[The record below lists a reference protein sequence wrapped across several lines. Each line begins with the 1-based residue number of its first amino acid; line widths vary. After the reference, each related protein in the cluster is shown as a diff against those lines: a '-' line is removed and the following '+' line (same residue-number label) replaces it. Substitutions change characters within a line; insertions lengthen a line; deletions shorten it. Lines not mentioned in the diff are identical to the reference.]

1 MQSSIKCYNCDFKQ
15 LVPIGKD
22 VVAFHELSYCVD
34 QPDRSI
40 RATKSQPPQKC
51 HLYNA
56 PSSVSKPSFGVG
68 NQPDKL
74 RSGETSFRYI
84 LDSLASMETFNRRLT
99 SCSSDWGTGYNFV
112 HNPRKDRTGGGVGLY
127 LADNFDFKCRPD
139 LVFSCTECAESL
151 WKSIGRKRK
160 I

>member
-1 MQSSIKCYNCDFKQ
+1 MQPGLKQVHSNALFVKLVNMQSSIKCYNCDFKQ

-40 RATKSQPPQKC
+40 RATKSRPPQKC

-74 RSGETSFRYI
+74 RSGETSFRY
-84 LDSLASMETFNRRLT
+84 L
-99 SCSSDWGTGYNFV
+99 G
-112 HNPRKDRTGGGVGLY
+112 
-127 LADNFDFKCRPD
+127 
-139 LVFSCTECAESL
+139 FSGFHGNIQQKAYKL
-151 WKSIGRKRK
+151 
-160 I
+160 